1 MRFTAERL
9 VADVT
14 ILDLASEQ
22 ALGDMT
28 THIANRIG
36 DLIGEGRRKFILSFD
51 GVAYLDS
58 SGLGD
63 LAKAHKTATQQDAKL
78 KLINVPPHVSTL
90 LRTVKPSSVLRNRR
104 VRSRSDSRLS
114 VIAHASARLPIR
126 VSGGR

>member
-9 VADVT
+9 IADVT

-28 THIANRIG
+28 THVADRISG
-36 DLIGEGRRKFILSFD
+36 LVGEGRRKFILNFD

-63 LAKAHKTATQQDAKL
+63 LATAHKTATQENAKL
-78 KLINVPPHVSTL
+78 KLINVPPRVSTL
-90 LRTVKPSSVLRNRR
+90 LRTVNLLR
-104 VRSRSDSRLS
+104 VFEIVGSEAEAIRSFQ
-114 VIAHASARLPIR
+114 
-126 VSGGR
+126 

>member
-22 ALGDMT
+22 ALGDMEP
-28 THIANRIG
+28 HLANRISG
-36 DLIGEGRRKFILSFD
+36 LVGEGRRKFIVNFD

-63 LAKAHKTATQQDAKL
+63 LVKTHQTVTRKAAKL
-78 KLINVPPHVSTL
+78 KLINVPPRVATL
-90 LRTVKPSSVLRNRR
+90 LRTVNLLR
-104 VRSRSDSRLS
+104 VFDIGDSEAEAIRSFQ
-114 VIAHASARLPIR
+114 
-126 VSGGR
+126 

>member
-1 MRFTAERL
+1 MLPFPIVNLKRGPMRFTAERL
-9 VADVT
+9 IADVT

-28 THIANRIG
+28 THVANRIG
-36 DLIGEGRRKFILSFD
+36 DLIGEGRRKFILNFD

-63 LAKAHKTATQQDAKL
+63 LAKAHKTATQEDAKL

-90 LRTVKPSSVLRNRR
+90 LRTVNLLRFFEI
-104 VRSRSDSRLS
+104 VESE
-114 VIAHASARLPIR
+114 AEAIR
-126 VSGGR
+126 GFQ